1 MQHRFWKGFL
11 VLGVVLEIIV
21 LVVTGR
27 QTLYPQVVKAQQYA
41 QSQPQLKGK
50 TYLPAQSVIFVAA
63 ERNIRIAVFRYH
75 GRIYINA
82 YHIADHKKF
91 YQRSYVE
98 DKPLDSHSIVVR
110 WDMPDPD

>member
-50 TYLPAQSVIFVAA
+50 RTFLHNLLFLWLLRGISASQYFDTMGEFTLMRTILQI
-63 ERNIRIAVFRYH
+63 IRSFISGH
-75 GRIYINA
+75 TLKISLST
-82 YHIADHKKF
+82 HI
-91 YQRSYVE
+91 
-98 DKPLDSHSIVVR
+98 LLL
-110 WDMPDPD
+110 

>member
-50 TYLPAQSVIFVAA
+50 TYLPVQSVIFVAA

-82 YHIADHKKF
+82 YHIAD
-91 YQRSYVE
+91 QSMRTILQITRSFIS
-98 DKPLDSHSIVVR
+98 SHTLKISLSTHILLL
-110 WDMPDPD
+110 